1 MAFQHIC
8 LYCFN
13 ADRVARNCVMISGQY
28 LFFMY
33 RVLNRDDRQS
43 NLGEEALVKDS
54 VWLTHAF
61 LRK

>member
-1 MAFQHIC
+1 
-8 LYCFN
+8 
-13 ADRVARNCVMISGQY
+13 MISGQY